1 VEPEDIYSN
10 MNDTDKAKDMIKDL
24 NKLITYLNEKDLDE
38 EADNLS
44 EIMRVAQMFERAPFD
59 DNVKVAASYPGNM
72 GVMEMFQ
79 FQREATPAQKK
90 IMDRLLDEDRT
101 SEAWEFLKK
110 TTGVDLVDP
119 PEHTPSRSQKVIET
133 IEGVKIYRDTD
144 WAEYIVVPEGGTI
157 QADGYHTDDL
167 EDAVETAKS
176 MARKG

>member
-1 VEPEDIYSN
+1 
-10 MNDTDKAKDMIKDL
+10 MMKDL
-24 NKLITYLNEKDLDE
+24 NSLMTYLNEKNLVE

-44 EIMRVAQMFERAPFD
+44 DIIRVAQLFEKAPFD

-79 FQREATPAQKK
+79 FQQDATPAQKK
-90 IMDRLLDEDRT
+90 VMNQLLDQDRT
-101 SEAWEFLKK
+101 DEAWDFLKK
-110 TTGVDLVDP
+110 TTGVDLHDP
-119 PEHTPSRSQKVIET
+119 PDYTPSSGQRVIET

-144 WAEYIVVPEGGTI
+144 WSEYIVVPEGGSI

-176 MARKG
+176 MVKND